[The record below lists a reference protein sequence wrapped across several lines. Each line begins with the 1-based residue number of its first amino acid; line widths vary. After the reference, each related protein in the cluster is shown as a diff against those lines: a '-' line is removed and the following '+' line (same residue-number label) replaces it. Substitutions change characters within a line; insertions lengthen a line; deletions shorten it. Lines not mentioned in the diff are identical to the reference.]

1 MEVTRELVRKTA
13 ELARLEL
20 TEAEEQQMQQD
31 LQQILS
37 YMECL
42 GENDPAQPS
51 EDLTVHL
58 EQLRSD
64 EVSPSMP
71 EEQLLEVSPS
81 KQGFWTP
88 EEG

>member
-1 MEVTRELVRKTA
+1 MEVTREMVKQTA

-20 TEAEEQQMQQD
+20 NEAEEVRMQAD

-42 GENDPAQPS
+42 EDTGLHADAGRTVTTDQLRPDEVQPS
-51 EDLTVHL
+51 MPVEELL
-58 EQLRSD
+58 A
-64 EVSPSMP
+64 VSPS
-71 EEQLLEVSPS
+71 QR
-81 KQGFWTP
+81 GFWTP

>member
-1 MEVTRELVRKTA
+1 MEVTREMVVQTA

-20 TEAEEQQMQQD
+20 TEEETKCMQCD

-42 GENDPAQPS
+42 GETGTEVESGRIVTA
-51 EDLTVHL
+51 
-58 EQLRSD
+58 EQLRPD
-64 EVSPSMP
+64 EVQPSMPVEELLAVSPS
-71 EEQLLEVSPS
+71 Q
-81 KQGFWTP
+81 QGFWTP

>member
-1 MEVTRELVRKTA
+1 MEVTREMVQQTA

-20 TEAEEQQMQQD
+20 NEAEEAQMQAD

-42 GENDPAQPS
+42 KDRGIQPENGR
-51 EDLTVHL
+51 TVTK
-58 EQLRSD
+58 EQLRPD
-64 EVSPSMP
+64 EVQPSMPVEELLAVSPSR
-71 EEQLLEVSPS
+71 
-81 KQGFWTP
+81 QGFWTP